1 MGESSRPDFWVLDHI
16 SCSKLSPF
24 SWLELFSLTR
34 FESSRQ
40 AVALPLLAVLGP
52 LNAKGYEFSIQS
64 FVVPNLELEAVAPEF
79 REYRHILRLEATAEP
94 WFLAI

>member
-1 MGESSRPDFWVLDHI
+1 M
-16 SCSKLSPF
+16 
-24 SWLELFSLTR
+24 TR
-34 FESSRQ
+34 FESPRQ